1 MPECPGVVQGY
12 QLVTGKWRV
21 HVIRRWRLVL
31 LLLAVAVSVSVP
43 YLVTRSTTNSAL
55 DASHWVASS
64 AQVRVTVYR
73 LLYRL
78 RDMEAAT
85 YSVLQGVR
93 SDDLQRRIKRSGE
106 QIAPLLATLRGL
118 TLDNAN
124 QQARLGALK
133 AVVEHRVALMR
144 KARKLYVAGNP
155 AAAYRALGKAA
166 NVFPYSVLAE
176 DVVQAEKRMQ
186 VQRDETARHKT
197 RTARLV
203 QTGAALAQLL
213 LLGLVAVLAERAAAH
228 RLRAER
234 ISRHAVARAQRIV
247 QTVREPMAIL
257 DGHLNLSMVNAAF
270 EELYGDAGAVGA
282 DTDAARHELSDVGQ
296 GAWSDE
302 AVRQRLID
310 VLARDRELW
319 DYELAQTTM
328 DGVDR
333 HMLVN
338 ARRMQL
344 PEGDEPAMLLS
355 VSDVTARTLAE
366 NQISEL
372 NHQLEGKIEQL
383 SEVNRELEAFSY
395 SVSHDLRAPLRH
407 IAGFSD
413 KLGRH
418 LGTEIDDKTTHYL
431 DVIGTAT
438 GHMAQLIDGL
448 LAYSRLGRSA
458 LRMRPVDM
466 QALVAEVRS
475 HAIADAAERD
485 ITWNMAELPT
495 VVGDASMLRTV
506 WQNLLGNAVKY
517 TSQREHARIDVEVAC
532 SDDGEY
538 IFTVRDNG
546 AGFDM
551 AYADKL
557 FGVFQRMHKASEFPG
572 SGIGLANVRRI
583 VMRHGGRTWAEAE
596 PGKGASFHFS
606 LPVPQ
611 GTSA

>member
-1 MPECPGVVQGY
+1 MK
-12 QLVTGKWRV
+12 GKWHARLLK
-21 HVIRRWRLVL
+21 RWRLAL
-31 LLLAVAVSVSVP
+31 LLLAVVVSVMLP
-43 YLVTRSTTNSAL
+43 YLFTRSTTNSAL
-55 DASHWVASS
+55 DASHWVATSS
-64 AQVRVTVYR
+64 QVRVTVYR

-78 RDMEAAT
+78 RDIEAAT

-93 SDDLQRRIKRSGE
+93 SDDLTQRIERGAA
-106 QIAPLLATLRGL
+106 QIEPLLATLRGL
-118 TLDNAN
+118 TLDNAD

-133 AVVEHRVALMR
+133 NVVEHRVALMR
-144 KARKLYVAGNP
+144 KARKLYAAGHP

-166 NVFPYSVLAE
+166 NIYPYSALAE
-176 DVVQAEKRMQ
+176 DIVRAEKRMQ
-186 VQRDETARHKT
+186 VQRDEVARRKT
-197 RTARLV
+197 RTAQLV

-213 LLGLVAVLAERAAAH
+213 LLGLVAVLAERAALH

-234 ISRHAVARAQRIV
+234 ISRHAIVRAQRIV

-257 DGHLNLSMVNAAF
+257 DSRLNLSMVNAAF
-270 EELYGDAGAVGA
+270 EELYGDTGAVGA
-282 DTDAARHELSDVGQ
+282 ETEAARHELSDVGD
-296 GAWSDE
+296 GAWSDD

-319 DYELAQTTM
+319 DYELAQTTI

-338 ARRMQL
+338 AQRMEL

-372 NHQLEGKIEQL
+372 NQQLEGKIEQL
-383 SEVNRELEAFSY
+383 SEVNHELEAFSY

-418 LGTEIDDKTTHYL
+418 LGTDIDDKTTHYL

-448 LAYSRLGRSA
+448 LAYSRLGRGA
-458 LRMRPVDM
+458 LRMQPVDM
-466 QALVAEVRS
+466 NALAAEV
-475 HAIADAAERD
+475 HAELAGTSDGRD
-485 ITWNMAELPT
+485 IAWEIGQLPT
-495 VVGDASMLRTV
+495 VIGDARMLRTV

-517 TSQREHARIDVEVAC
+517 TSQREHARIEVSVER
-532 SDDGEY
+532 SDDGAY
-538 IFTVRDNG
+538 VFTVRDNG

-583 VMRHGGRTWAEAE
+583 ILRHGGKVWAEAE
-596 PGKGASFHFS
+596 RGKGASFHFS

-611 GTSA
+611 GMPA

>member
-1 MPECPGVVQGY
+1 
-12 QLVTGKWRV
+12 VTSKWRAK
-21 HVIRRWRLVL
+21 IIKRWRLVL
-31 LLLAVAVSVSVP
+31 LLLAVVVSVTVP
-43 YLVTRSTTNSAL
+43 YLFTRSTTNSAL
-55 DASHWVASS
+55 DASRWVATS

-78 RDMEAAT
+78 RDIEAAT
-85 YSVLQGVR
+85 YSVLQGVH
-93 SDDLQRRIKRSGE
+93 SDDIHRRIQRGAE
-106 QIAPLLATLRGL
+106 QIEPLLATLRGL

-133 AVVEHRVALMR
+133 SVVEHRVRLMR
-144 KARKLYVAGNP
+144 QARTQYAAGNP
-155 AAAYRALGKAA
+155 GAAYRALGKAA
-166 NVFPYSVLAE
+166 NVFPYSALAE
-176 DVVQAEKRMQ
+176 DIVHAEKRMQ
-186 VQRDETARHKT
+186 ARRDTLANHKT
-197 RTARLV
+197 WTARLV

-257 DGHLNLSMVNAAF
+257 DGDLNLVMVNAAF
-270 EELYGDAGAVGA
+270 EELYGDTGAVGA
-282 DTDAARHELSDVGQ
+282 DTRAARHELSDVGN

-302 AVRQRLID
+302 ALRQRLVD

-344 PEGDEPAMLLS
+344 PDGDEPAMLLS

-366 NQISEL
+366 NQVSEL
-372 NHQLEGKIEQL
+372 NQQLEGKVDQL

-418 LGTEIDDKTTHYL
+418 LGDGVDEKTTHYL

-448 LAYSRLGRSA
+448 LAYSRLGRGA
-458 LRMRPVDM
+458 LRTQPVDM
-466 QALVAEVRS
+466 QALAEEVREQVADDAS
-475 HAIADAAERD
+475 GRHIA
-485 ITWNMAELPT
+485 WNIGTLPT
-495 VVGDASMLRTV
+495 VVGDAGMLRTV

-517 TSQREHARIDVEVAC
+517 TSRRTHARIDVDVRR
-532 SDDGEY
+532 DDATGEY
-538 IFTVRDNG
+538 VFTVRDNG

-583 VMRHGGRTWAEAE
+583 IMRHGGRIWAEAE
-596 PGKGASFHFS
+596 PDKGASFHFT
-606 LPVPQ
+606 LPMPKD
-611 GTSA
+611 ALA